1 MWYFTWILGVG
12 VALAF
17 GLVNVLWFEAA
28 EKFESGP
35 DATGPNPGDPER

>member
-17 GLVNVLWFEAA
+17 GLVSALWFEARGDFA
-28 EKFESGP
+28 EIVAENRIDKP
-35 DATGPNPGDPER
+35 

>member
-17 GLVNVLWFEAA
+17 GLVNALWLEAT
-28 EKFESGP
+28 ERFESAEHP
-35 DATGPNPGDPER
+35 DDDPRE